1 MAARRPWLAAALAV
15 LYPGLGHVYLREWL
29 RALLWFL
36 LALST
41 AMLVV
46 PDSAVEGGGLASV
59 LEAQA
64 AMSQTAVAALVA
76 VTVLSVVDAYWLASR
91 DDAAGVGDRDR
102 TQNRTATGDGEGDG
116 DVRCPNCRRTVDGE
130 EYGFCPWCAAE
141 LDLPGERA
149 SDEDGSGSPGTN
161 S

>member
-36 LALST
+36 LAFST

-46 PDSAVEGGGLASV
+46 PDSAVQGGGIEAI
-59 LEAQA
+59 LEAQTTLPPM
-64 AMSQTAVAALVA
+64 AMAALVA
-76 VTVLSVVDAYWLASR
+76 VTVFSVIDAYWLATR
-91 DDAAGVGDRDR
+91 DDAPRVAAGDRTDPTGTGGR
-102 TQNRTATGDGEGDG
+102 DGDGERGE
-116 DVRCPNCRRTVDGE
+116 VRCPDCGRTVDGE

-141 LDLPGERA
+141 LDTAGRA
-149 SDEDGSGSPGTN
+149 VEEEESGSAGP

>member
-1 MAARRPWLAAALAV
+1 MAARRPWLAAVLAV

-46 PDSAVEGGGLASV
+46 PDSAVQGGGLEAI
-59 LEAQA
+59 LDAQA
-64 AMSQTAVAALVA
+64 TLPPAAMAALVA
-76 VTVLSVVDAYWLASR
+76 VTLFSVVDAYWLATRGETPSAGGR
-91 DDAAGVGDRDR
+91 DGSEDPAD
-102 TQNRTATGDGEGDG
+102 EGS
-116 DVRCPNCRRTVDGE
+116 VRCPNCRRSVDGE

-141 LDLPGERA
+141 LEAPA
-149 SDEDGSGSPGTN
+149 STTHEDGEGGGAGANP
-161 S
+161 